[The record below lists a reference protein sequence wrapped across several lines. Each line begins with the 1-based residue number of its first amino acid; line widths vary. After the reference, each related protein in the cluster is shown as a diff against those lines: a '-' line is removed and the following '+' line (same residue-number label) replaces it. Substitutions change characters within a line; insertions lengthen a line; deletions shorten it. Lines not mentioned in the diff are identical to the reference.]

1 MEAILRVLSILRR
14 FGSDQKG
21 NFAIL
26 FGLAAIPLVGA
37 IGIAVD
43 YSLANGARTAMQAA
57 LDNTALSLSKQMPLT
72 QAQLDDKG
80 WTIFQANLGATP
92 LEINKTDLV
101 ITPAVG
107 KLSLSLNTKYPVRLA
122 GVLGQQLNLD
132 IGSRVDAVWGLGK
145 VEVALALDNT
155 GSMDSSGKITQ
166 LISAS
171 HNLIEILKNA
181 EVNPGD
187 AKIAIVPFN
196 LQTRVDPVVNL
207 DATWLRWDLWEE
219 THGSC
224 GGGGNGATKTIC
236 QTAHCSKSSRTNQAA
251 CIASPNAGTWF
262 PAGTWTASNHNTWTG
277 CIGDRDQNYDVDD
290 TAVSSNAT
298 KFPALQEC
306 DDSGNLAKVM
316 PLSEN
321 WGTPTTLDGTT
332 LHGRINQM
340 VAAGNTNVT
349 IGLDWGFQMVS
360 PTGTLPFS
368 QGAAY
373 GAPNLTKYVIILTDG
388 DNTQNRFTTDQAT
401 IDART
406 TLACNAIKAKSIQ
419 IYSIRV
425 INGNASLLRNCA
437 TDPSM
442 YFEVSDSSQLA
453 GVFNAIG
460 STIANLH
467 LAK

>member
-1 MEAILRVLSILRR
+1 MPVLSILRR
-14 FGSDQKG
+14 FTADQKG

-26 FGLAAIPLVGA
+26 FGLAAIPVVGA

-57 LDNTALSLSKQMPLT
+57 LDNTALSLSKQMPLN

-80 WTIFQANLGATP
+80 WKIFQANLGQTP
-92 LEINKTDLV
+92 LEIQPSDLV

-107 KLSLSLNTKYPVRLA
+107 KLSLALNTKYPIRMA
-122 GVLGQQLNLD
+122 GVLSQYFPLD
-132 IGSRVDAVWGLGK
+132 IPIGSYTDAVWGLGK

-155 GSMDSSGKITQ
+155 GSMNSSGKLTQ

-171 HNLIEILKNA
+171 HNLIEILRNA

-187 AKIAIVPFN
+187 AKVAIIPFGF
-196 LQTRVDPVVNL
+196 QTKVDPVANL
-207 DATWLRWDLWEE
+207 NATWVRWDLWDAVNG
-219 THGSC
+219 TCST
-224 GGGGNGATKTIC
+224 NGATKSVC
-236 QTAHCSKSSRTNQAA
+236 ETAHCSKPARTDQTSCQSHN
-251 CIASPNAGTWF
+251 GTWYPVGIWT
-262 PAGTWTASNHNTWTG
+262 PANHNTWNG
-277 CIGDRDQNYDVDD
+277 CIADRDMNYDVDD
-290 TAVSSNAT
+290 TAVSSTAT
-298 KFPALQEC
+298 KFPAAQEC
-306 DDSGNLAKVM
+306 GSTLAQAM
-316 PLSEN
+316 PLNEN
-321 WGTPTTLDGTT
+321 WGTPSSVDPNT
-332 LHGRINQM
+332 LHGKINQM
-340 VAAGNTNVT
+340 VAGGNTNVT

-368 QGAAY
+368 LGAAY
-373 GAPNLTKYVIILTDG
+373 NTANLTKYVIILTDG
-388 DNTQNRFTTDQAT
+388 DNTQNRFTTTQSE

-406 TLACNAIKAKSIQ
+406 TLACSAIKAKGIQ

-425 INGNASLLRNCA
+425 IDGNANLLRDCA
-437 TDPSM
+437 TNPSM